1 MKRDYS
7 VLMAVYKNDNPEYLK
22 ISIDSM
28 LNQTIK
34 TNDFVIVKD
43 GKLTEELDRV
53 IDDYMDL
60 CQVLGHIFL
69 HNLNH

>member
-34 TNDFVIVKD
+34 A
-43 GKLTEELDRV
+43 
-53 IDDYMDL
+53 YMIL
-60 CQVLGHIFL
+60 P
-69 HNLNH
+69 

>member
-34 TNDFVIVKD
+34 PNEFVLVEDGELTDELYKTIDLFVTDNPNLFKIVFWYN
-43 GKLTEELDRV
+43 G
-53 IDDYMDL
+53 
-60 CQVLGHIFL
+60 
-69 HNLNH
+69 